1 MVHAGIAIELLCSR
15 FVSRH
20 KRWGSLSCFVPDDP
34 DGAWTLMMSMIVKG
48 LYDVLIGI
56 ILPIEIT
63 IDGVQQR
70 EV

>member
-1 MVHAGIAIELLCSR
+1 M
-15 FVSRH
+15 
-20 KRWGSLSCFVPDDP
+20 
-34 DGAWTLMMSMIVKG
+34 TMIIKG